1 MKFVFRI
8 FLFLAISSFCMEIVY
23 SLVGETS
30 IELLSSD
37 NTDDD
42 SSDDSDDSSDE
53 NEEKQDKTDNLFA
66 AYALP
71 ETMTFA
77 ELNAP
82 VLYAETD
89 YPIAFH
95 LIEPPY
101 SPPEMM

>member
-30 IELLSSD
+30 LELLSSD
-37 NTDDD
+37 NTDD
-42 SSDDSDDSSDE
+42 DDSDDSSDE
-53 NEEKQDKTDNLFA
+53 NEEKPDKTDNLFA
-66 AYALP
+66 TYALP
-71 ETMTFA
+71 ETVVIT
-77 ELNAP
+77 ELSTPAF
-82 VLYAETD
+82 YAETD

>member
-30 IELLSSD
+30 MELLSSD

-42 SSDDSDDSSDE
+42 DSDDTSDE
-53 NEEKQDKTDNLFA
+53 NEEKPDKTDNLFA
-66 AYALP
+66 AYVLP
-71 ETMTFA
+71 ETMVFT
-77 ELNAP
+77 ELNTP